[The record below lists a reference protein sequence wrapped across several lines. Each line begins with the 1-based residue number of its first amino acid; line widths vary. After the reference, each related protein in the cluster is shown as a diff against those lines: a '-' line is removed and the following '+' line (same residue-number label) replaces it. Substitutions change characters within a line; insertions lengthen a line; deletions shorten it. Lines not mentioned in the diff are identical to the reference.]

1 MSSNWRN
8 LRVNGVY
15 VSGVLLYRKDPE
27 DEFKLQVAPAKCDN
41 QIIEICRALKQIS
54 HFRFENVGDF
64 AVVVR
69 YYLFLLR

>member
-1 MSSNWRN
+1 M
-8 LRVNGVY
+8 
-15 VSGVLLYRKDPE
+15 YRKDPE

-54 HFRFENVGDF
+54 HFTFENVGDF